1 VTSVTAGRAC
11 AAYGPQVRIVPR
23 FSLRRKLPLSSK
35 IFLTVAAACG
45 LASFLLVRADASRAS
60 GQRAFAGP
68 GVGVTVAT
76 HDIEAGATL
85 TAADLKLTQMPA
97 AFAPPGSVLS
107 PDAAVGL
114 VAQNSIAEGEA
125 LSLSRLGRSVLAG
138 SVGPGRLVVTAGFA
152 SVPQGLT
159 TADRVDVFATFGGAR
174 PFTELVG
181 EDLRVLRIDPTTNA
195 LGDAGTMV
203 TLDVDAATARQ
214 LLQANATGTLALVA
228 RGLDAGATSSPSTS
242 PGIEPASG

>member
-1 VTSVTAGRAC
+1 M
-11 AAYGPQVRIVPR
+11 RIVPT

-35 IFLTVAAACG
+35 IFLSVAAACG
-45 LASFLLVRADASRAS
+45 LASFLLVRADASGAS
-60 GQRAFAGP
+60 GQRAVAGP

-85 TAADLKLTQMPA
+85 TAADLRLTQMPP
-97 AFAPPGSVLS
+97 AFAPPGSIIS
-107 PDAAVGL
+107 PGAAVGL

-181 EDLRVLRIDPTTNA
+181 EDLRVLRIDATSDA
-195 LGDAGTMV
+195 LSDTGTAV
-203 TLDVDAATARQ
+203 TLDVDAGTARQ
-214 LLQANATGTLALVA
+214 LLQADATGTLALVA
-228 RGLDAGATSSPSTS
+228 RGMATATSSPSLSSGGTVG
-242 PGIEPASG
+242 PG

>member
-1 VTSVTAGRAC
+1 M
-11 AAYGPQVRIVPR
+11 RIVPT

-45 LASFLLVRADASRAS
+45 VASFLLVRADASRAS
-60 GQRAFAGP
+60 GDRALVGP
-68 GVGVTVAT
+68 RVGVTIAT
-76 HDIEAGATL
+76 HEIQAGTTL
-85 TAADLKLTQMPA
+85 TATDLGLTQIPA
-97 AFAPPGSVLS
+97 AFVPPGSIPSL
-107 PDAAVGL
+107 DAAVGL
-114 VAQNSIAEGEA
+114 VAQTAIAEGEA
-125 LSLSRLGRSVLAG
+125 LSASRLGRSLLAG

-181 EDLRVLRIDPTTNA
+181 EDLRVLRIDPTTDV

-228 RGLDAGATSSPSTS
+228 RGPDAGATPSPSPS
-242 PGIEPASG
+242 PGTEPTSG

>member
-1 VTSVTAGRAC
+1 VTSVTAGRAF
-11 AAYGPQVRIVPR
+11 ATYGPRVRIVPT

-35 IFLTVAAACG
+35 IFLTVAAVCG
-45 LASFLLVRADASRAS
+45 LSSFVLVRADASRAA
-60 GQRAFAGP
+60 GQRALAGP
-68 GVGVTVAT
+68 GVGVTVAA

-85 TAADLKLTQMPA
+85 GTADLRLTQMPA
-97 AFAPPGSVLS
+97 AFAPPGSVPSL
-107 PDAAVGL
+107 DTAVGL
-114 VAQNSIAEGEA
+114 VAQTSIAEGEA
-125 LSLSRLGRSVLAG
+125 LSASRLGRSLLAG

-152 SVPQGLT
+152 SLPQGLT

-214 LLQANATGTLALVA
+214 LLQADATGTLALVA
-228 RGLDAGATSSPSTS
+228 RGLAAGTTPSPSPS
-242 PGIEPASG
+242 PGTAPTSG

>member
-1 VTSVTAGRAC
+1 
-11 AAYGPQVRIVPR
+11 VRIVPT

-35 IFLTVAAACG
+35 IFLSVAAACG
-45 LASFLLVRADASRAS
+45 LASFLLVRADASGAS
-60 GQRAFAGP
+60 GQRAVAGP

-85 TAADLKLTQMPA
+85 TAADLRLTQMPP
-97 AFAPPGSVLS
+97 AFAPPGSIIS
-107 PDAAVGL
+107 PGAAVGL

-181 EDLRVLRIDPTTNA
+181 EDLRVLRIDATTSV
-195 LGDAGTMV
+195 LGDAATMV

-214 LLQANATGTLALVA
+214 LLQADATGTLALVA
-228 RGLDAGATSSPSTS
+228 RGLDTAATPSPS
-242 PGIEPASG
+242 ASSGTGSAAG

>member
-1 VTSVTAGRAC
+1 
-11 AAYGPQVRIVPR
+11 VRIVPT

-35 IFLTVAAACG
+35 IFLSVAAACG
-45 LASFLLVRADASRAS
+45 LASFLLVRADASGAS
-60 GQRAFAGP
+60 GQRAVAGP

-85 TAADLKLTQMPA
+85 TAADLRLTQMPP
-97 AFAPPGSVLS
+97 AFAPPGSIIS
-107 PDAAVGL
+107 PGAAVGL

-181 EDLRVLRIDPTTNA
+181 EDLRVLRIDATSDA
-195 LGDAGTMV
+195 LSDTGTAV
-203 TLDVDAATARQ
+203 TLDVDAGTARQ
-214 LLQANATGTLALVA
+214 LLQADATGTLALVA
-228 RGLDAGATSSPSTS
+228 RGMATATSSPSLSSGGTVG
-242 PGIEPASG
+242 PG

>member
-1 VTSVTAGRAC
+1 RS
-11 AAYGPQVRIVPR
+11 
-23 FSLRRKLPLSSK
+23 
-35 IFLTVAAACG
+35 
-45 LASFLLVRADASRAS
+45 
-60 GQRAFAGP
+60 
-68 GVGVTVAT
+68 
-76 HDIEAGATL
+76 
-85 TAADLKLTQMPA
+85 
-97 AFAPPGSVLS
+97 
-107 PDAAVGL
+107 GL

-181 EDLRVLRIDPTTNA
+181 EDLRVLRIDATSDA
-195 LGDAGTMV
+195 LSDAATMV

-214 LLQANATGTLALVA
+214 LLQADATGTLALVA
-228 RGLDAGATSSPSTS
+228 RGPDAATTPSPSAS
-242 PGIEPASG
+242 PGTEPIHG

>member
-1 VTSVTAGRAC
+1 M
-11 AAYGPQVRIVPR
+11 RIVPT

-45 LASFLLVRADASRAS
+45 LASFLLVRAEASRVS
-60 GQRAFAGP
+60 DQRALAGP

-85 TAADLKLTQMPA
+85 TAADLRLTQMPA
-97 AFAPPGSVLS
+97 AFVPPGSLLS

-114 VAQNSIAEGEA
+114 VAQDSIAEGEA
-125 LSLSRLGRSVLAG
+125 LSRSRLGRSVLAG

-181 EDLRVLRIDPTTNA
+181 EDLRVLRIDATTSV
-195 LGDAGTMV
+195 LGDAATMV
-203 TLDVDAATARQ
+203 TLDVDPATARQ
-214 LLQANATGTLALVA
+214 LLQADATGTLALVA
-228 RGLDAGATSSPSTS
+228 RGLDIAATPSPS
-242 PGIEPASG
+242 ASSGTGSAAG

>member
-1 VTSVTAGRAC
+1 
-11 AAYGPQVRIVPR
+11 VRIVPT

-35 IFLTVAAACG
+35 IFLSVAAACG
-45 LASFLLVRADASRAS
+45 LASFLLVRADASGAS
-60 GQRAFAGP
+60 GQRAVAGP

-85 TAADLKLTQMPA
+85 TAADLRLTQMPP
-97 AFAPPGSVLS
+97 AFAPPGSIIS
-107 PDAAVGL
+107 PGAAVGL

-181 EDLRVLRIDPTTNA
+181 EDLRVLRIDATSDA
-195 LGDAGTMV
+195 LSDTGTAV
-203 TLDVDAATARQ
+203 TLDVDAGTARQ
-214 LLQANATGTLALVA
+214 LLQADATGTLALVA
-228 RGLDAGATSSPSTS
+228 RGMATATSSPSLSSGGTAG
-242 PGIEPASG
+242 PG

>member
-1 VTSVTAGRAC
+1 M
-11 AAYGPQVRIVPR
+11 RIVPT

-35 IFLTVAAACG
+35 IFLSVAAACG
-45 LASFLLVRADASRAS
+45 LASFLLVRADASGAS
-60 GQRAFAGP
+60 GQRAVAGP

-85 TAADLKLTQMPA
+85 TAADLRLTQMPP
-97 AFAPPGSVLS
+97 AFAPPGSIIS
-107 PDAAVGL
+107 PGAAVGL

-181 EDLRVLRIDPTTNA
+181 EDLRVLRIDATTSV
-195 LGDAGTMV
+195 LGDAATMV

-214 LLQANATGTLALVA
+214 LLQADATGTLALVA
-228 RGLDAGATSSPSTS
+228 RGLDTAATPSPS
-242 PGIEPASG
+242 ASSGTGSAAG

>member
-1 VTSVTAGRAC
+1 
-11 AAYGPQVRIVPR
+11 VRIVPT

-35 IFLTVAAACG
+35 IFLSVAAACG
-45 LASFLLVRADASRAS
+45 LASFLLVRADASGAS
-60 GQRAFAGP
+60 GQRAVAGP

-85 TAADLKLTQMPA
+85 TAADLIIS
-97 AFAPPGSVLS
+97 PG
-107 PDAAVGL
+107 AAVGL

-181 EDLRVLRIDPTTNA
+181 EDLRVLRIDATSDA
-195 LGDAGTMV
+195 LSDTGTAV
-203 TLDVDAATARQ
+203 TLDVDAGTARQ
-214 LLQANATGTLALVA
+214 LLQADATGTLALVA
-228 RGLDAGATSSPSTS
+228 RGMATATSSPSLSSGGTAG
-242 PGIEPASG
+242 PG

>member
-1 VTSVTAGRAC
+1 M
-11 AAYGPQVRIVPR
+11 RIVPR

-35 IFLTVAAACG
+35 IFLTVAAVCG

-60 GQRAFAGP
+60 GQRALAGP
-68 GVGVTVAT
+68 GVGVTVAAQ
-76 HDIEAGATL
+76 DIQAGATL
-85 TAADLKLTQMPA
+85 MAADLRLTQMPA
-97 AFAPPGSVLS
+97 AFVPPGSVPS

-114 VAQNSIAEGEA
+114 VAQTSIAEGEA

-181 EDLRVLRIDPTTNA
+181 ENLRVLHIDPTTDA

-214 LLQANATGTLALVA
+214 LLQAYATGTLALVA
-228 RGLDAGATSSPSTS
+228 RGMDAGATPSPSAS
-242 PGIEPASG
+242 PGTEPTSG

>member
-1 VTSVTAGRAC
+1 M
-11 AAYGPQVRIVPR
+11 RIVPT

-45 LASFLLVRADASRAS
+45 LASFLLVRAEASRVS
-60 GQRAFAGP
+60 DQRALAGP

-85 TAADLKLTQMPA
+85 TAADVRLTQMPA

-114 VAQNSIAEGEA
+114 VAQDSIAEGEA

-181 EDLRVLRIDPTTNA
+181 EDLRVLRIDATTSV
-195 LGDAGTMV
+195 LGDAATMV
-203 TLDVDAATARQ
+203 TLDVDPATARQ
-214 LLQANATGTLALVA
+214 LLQADATGTLALVA
-228 RGLDAGATSSPSTS
+228 RGLDIAATPSPS
-242 PGIEPASG
+242 ASSGTGSAAG

>member
-1 VTSVTAGRAC
+1 MTSVTAGQTSATYVPRM
-11 AAYGPQVRIVPR
+11 RIVPT

-35 IFLTVAAACG
+35 VFLTVAAACG
-45 LASFLLVRADASRAS
+45 VASFLLARADASRAS
-60 GQRAFAGP
+60 GDPAVAGP
-68 GVGVTVAT
+68 RVGVTVAA
-76 HDIEAGATL
+76 HDIDPGTAL
-85 TAADLKLTQMPA
+85 TAADLRLTQMPV
-97 AFAPPGSVLS
+97 AFAPPGSVPS
-107 PDAAVGL
+107 EDAAVGL
-114 VAQNSIAEGEA
+114 VAQTSIAEGEP
-125 LSLSRLGRSVLAG
+125 LSVSRLGRSLLAG

-195 LGDAGTMV
+195 LGDAGTKV

-228 RGLDAGATSSPSTS
+228 RGLDTGATPSPSPS
-242 PGIEPASG
+242 PGTEPTSG

>member
-1 VTSVTAGRAC
+1 
-11 AAYGPQVRIVPR
+11 VRIVPT

-35 IFLTVAAACG
+35 IFLSVAAVCG
-45 LASFLLVRADASRAS
+45 LASFLLVRADASGAS
-60 GQRAFAGP
+60 GQRAVAGP

-85 TAADLKLTQMPA
+85 TAADLRLTQMPP
-97 AFAPPGSVLS
+97 AFAPPGSIIS
-107 PDAAVGL
+107 PGAAVGL

-181 EDLRVLRIDPTTNA
+181 EDLRVLRIDATSDA
-195 LGDAGTMV
+195 LSDTGTAV
-203 TLDVDAATARQ
+203 TLDVDAGTARQ
-214 LLQANATGTLALVA
+214 LLQADATGTLALVA
-228 RGLDAGATSSPSTS
+228 RGMATATSSPSLSSGGTAG
-242 PGIEPASG
+242 PG